1 VNQNKSQSNACTD
14 GKGGNGLKDKSL
26 LLDASHFSIKFCLVE
41 TVLFIA
47 CPVSVFHVVQLGL
60 IKSKIRVAV
69 NALIRI
75 NFAVIHKAIP
85 ERQARQLFVCGYY
98 FD

>member
-1 VNQNKSQSNACTD
+1 M
-14 GKGGNGLKDKSL
+14 
-26 LLDASHFSIKFCLVE
+26 
-41 TVLFIA
+41 LFPILTQHRIL
-47 CPVSVFHVVQLGL
+47 CPVGVLESPEAFAVRDADYQLAVFECLSNFELFFHVVHLGL

-69 NALIRI
+69 NALVRI
-75 NFAVIHKAIP
+75 NFAIIDKAIP